1 MMGRDAARRRSQAGL
16 ALVLVAA
23 WLCGGLR
30 RVAPDGSAAVL
41 DSPLGIVAPRLVVP
55 GWHLAPPGLLRIS
68 RYPLQSAT
76 LTLPAEAPGSAYV
89 TREGSAVDAGITL
102 RYHVDAERVLDVHR
116 RLGPGFE
123 RDSGARWARESL
135 GAAIAAAR
143 YADVSGV
150 RVETLRDEVRSS
162 LGDRLHESGL
172 VLLACEVTDLRL
184 HAAGPIPPAAA
195 RGGGPTAAPRPAG
208 TILLVGLDGADWNII
223 DPLLERGAMPHL
235 AQLIRN
241 GTRGRM
247 RTMSPMLSPVLWTS
261 MATGVVPARH
271 GILDFVAATGQPGE
285 KVPVAATQRRVKAFW
300 NMLTERGV
308 GVGVVGW
315 WATWPAE
322 TVDGF
327 IVSDRVAYQIAGV
340 RPIQERDRTGKV
352 SPAALDELVLAGA
365 VAPESITPADLAPFM
380 SLPSD
385 ESALDPAAARLV
397 EQFRTVLASG
407 RTYVAAA
414 LALHARVKPTVTA
427 VYLEG
432 TDTVGHLFMPYAPPP
447 LAGVDDQARRRF
459 GHVVDAYY
467 QHADELLG
475 RLIEGIRPDTVLV
488 VSDHGFRTGENRPLT
503 ESRIGYGAAA
513 DWHRKY
519 GILVLEG
526 AAFRKGVSIEE
537 ASVLDVTPTL
547 LRLLGL
553 PVGEDMDGRPIEAAF
568 TPEWLAAHPDA
579 YVPTWE
585 GGAPVALAA
594 QGAGTGTAPGASGA
608 PAPEPDAAAEAAS
621 PDSEGDAE
629 RLQKLRD
636 LGYIASGNTAETG
649 NAHNNRGTTLLQ
661 AGKYEAAAEE
671 FRKAIASGED
681 TGIARVN
688 LGRTQYKM
696 KDYDGA
702 IATLED
708 HLRRKGASKDAE
720 NILGQIAFDRGRL
733 DEAAE
738 HYHRALATE
747 PNFADARIGLGLL
760 LDRQGRHDEA
770 LAEFR
775 KVVAVDPDYAE
786 GHNNI
791 GVVLKA
797 QGKIDEAATA
807 FRRAIAADPTFAP
820 AYSNLAQ
827 IEEGRGEMAEA
838 ERNFREALRREP
850 GNVAV
855 RTNFG
860 VLLYMTGRF
869 DAARTELERATA
881 ADPTYAA
888 AWNNL
893 GATCGRLGRTA
904 DEIAAYRKALALD
917 PQAADLHHNLGLA
930 LAKSGETAEG
940 ESELRRAL
948 AIDAAYAPAWLNLA
962 RLLASDGRR
971 DQALSTLRDASRKL
985 PTDADLA
992 ILLGETA
999 AAEGETDE
1007 AVKAF
1012 ERALVLRPGDA
1023 GIEKRLNE
1031 LRSAVGTGG

>member
-30 RVAPDGSAAVL
+30 RVAADGSAAVL
-41 DSPLGIVAPRLVVP
+41 DSPLGFVTPRLIGP
-55 GWHLAPPGLLRIS
+55 GWHLAPPGLLRIN

-76 LTLPAEAPGSAYV
+76 LTLAAEAPGSSYV
-89 TREGSAVDAGITL
+89 TREGSAVDAGVTI
-102 RYHVDAERVLDVHR
+102 RYHVVPERVLDVHR
-116 RLGPGFE
+116 RLGPRFE
-123 RDSGARWARESL
+123 RDAVARWARESL

-150 RVETLRDEVRSS
+150 RIETLRDEVRST

-184 HAAGPIPPAAA
+184 HAAAPVPPPAAA
-195 RGGGPTAAPRPAG
+195 RGGGTTTAARPAG
-208 TILLVGLDGADWNII
+208 TILLVGLDGADWNIL

-235 AQLIRN
+235 GQLIRK

-271 GILDFVAATGQPGE
+271 GILDFVAATGRPGE

-300 NMLTERGV
+300 NMLTERGI

-365 VAPESITPADLAPFM
+365 VAPESITAADLAPFM
-380 SLPSD
+380 SLPAD
-385 ESALDPAAARLV
+385 ESALDPKEARLV
-397 EQFRTVLASG
+397 EEFRTVLASG

-414 LALHARVKPTVTA
+414 IALQARVRPKVTA

-447 LAGVDDQARRRF
+447 LAGVDAEARRRF
-459 GHVVDAYY
+459 GRTVDAYY
-467 QHADELLG
+467 EHADALLG
-475 RLIEGIRPDTVLV
+475 RLIEGIQPETVLI

-519 GILVLEG
+519 GIFVFAG
-526 AAFRKGVSIEE
+526 PAFRQGATIEE

-568 TPEWLAAHPDA
+568 TPEWLAAHPDS
-579 YVPTWE
+579 YLPTWE
-585 GGAPVALAA
+585 GGAPVALTAEA
-594 QGAGTGTAPGASGA
+594 TGTGPEGSGAS
-608 PAPEPDAAAEAAS
+608 APEPGAVAEAAS
-621 PDSEGDAE
+621 PDAEGDAE

-636 LGYIASGNTAETG
+636 LGYIASGSTAETG

-661 AGKYEAAAEE
+661 AGKYEEAAAE

-688 LGRTQYKM
+688 LARTQYKM
-696 KDYDGA
+696 KDYDEA

-760 LDRQGRHDEA
+760 LDRQGKQEEA

-797 QGKIDEAATA
+797 QGKVDEAAAA

-869 DAARTELERATA
+869 DAARAELERATA

-904 DEIAAYRKALALD
+904 DEIAAYRKALTLD

-930 LAKSGETAEG
+930 LAKSGGTAEG
-940 ESELRRAL
+940 EAELRRAL

-962 RLLASDGRR
+962 RLLSTDGRR
-971 DQALSTLRDASRKL
+971 DQALETLREASRNL
-985 PTDADLA
+985 PKDAEIAL
-992 ILLGETA
+992 LLGETA
-999 AAEGETDE
+999 AAQGEKEE

-1012 ERALVLRPGDA
+1012 ERALLLRPGDA

-1031 LRSAVGTGG
+1031 LRSPDGAGG